1 MSFDNISNLVTSNI
15 SNTKA
20 EDIVI
25 DKNEIKSILYLSI
38 NCSGLTEKTEKIS
51 IKENHTID
59 TFA

>member
-1 MSFDNISNLVTSNI
+1 MSFENISNLI
-15 SNTKA
+15 QNTKLSA

-38 NCSGLTEKTEKIS
+38 NCKGITNNAEKIS
-51 IKENHTID
+51 IMERHTID

>member
-1 MSFDNISNLVTSNI
+1 MSFDSI
-15 SNTKA
+15 SNTVNLHNPKA

-38 NCSGLTEKTEKIS
+38 NCSGLTQNSEKIS

>member
-1 MSFDNISNLVTSNI
+1 MSFDSISNLLTI
-15 SNTKA
+15 QRTDLTA
-20 EDIVI
+20 EDMVI

-38 NCSGLTEKTEKIS
+38 NCRGLTNNSEKIS